1 MNRETIYA
9 ALFSLVGGASAFKT
23 KSRRLRAWAD
33 VPPDDQPAFFQVQRV
48 ETPQTVTGQPTRW
61 LLEIDLA
68 IYVNVGNDPHTAASQ
83 FLNPILDTI
92 TGLFIPNG
100 ASNVQTLGGLVHY
113 ARLSGQVQTDEG
125 VLGAQAVA
133 VIPIEI
139 LTAE

>member
-9 ALFSLVGGASAFKT
+9 ALFSLVGSAAAFKT
-23 KSRRLRAWAD
+23 KSRRLRAWVD
-33 VPPDDQPAFFQVQRV
+33 VPPDDQPALYQIQRV
-48 ETPQTVTGQPTRW
+48 ETPQTITGQPTRW

-68 IYVNVGNDPHTAASQ
+68 IYVNVGNDPSTAASQ
-83 FLNPILDTI
+83 LLNPLLDTI

-100 ASNVQTLGGLVHY
+100 VSNVQTLGGLVHY